1 MDESAS
7 EIVRAAVTVAREER
21 ITRLS
26 TLRQRLLAM
35 FPEKSRDVEA
45 ALAFWVRCVNA

>member
-1 MDESAS
+1 MDDSVS

-26 TLRQRLLAM
+26 TLRQRLREM
-35 FPEKSRDVEA
+35 FPQRSADVEA
-45 ALAFWVRCVNA
+45 ALAFWVRTANS